1 MAAKE
6 EGIGLGRIHPEN
18 QAEAR
23 IGKSKKIKSVR
34 ISAGTSKRKIGVT
47 RATVAITG
55 VTLRPAT
62 GEKTTNQ
69 EDLLNVHLLSLKILP
84 FYFSKAQVH

>member
-34 ISAGTSKRKIGVT
+34 IHAGTRKRKIGVT
-47 RATVAITG
+47 RVTVAITG

-69 EDLLNVHLLSLKILP
+69 EDHLNVHLLSLKILP

>member
-18 QAEAR
+18 QAEAQ

-34 ISAGTSKRKIGVT
+34 ITAGTSKRKIGVT
-47 RATVAITG
+47 RDTVAING

-62 GEKTTNQ
+62 GGKTTNQ
-69 EDLLNVHLLSLKILP
+69 EDLLNVRLLSHKILP
-84 FYFSKAQVH
+84 YYFSKAQVH